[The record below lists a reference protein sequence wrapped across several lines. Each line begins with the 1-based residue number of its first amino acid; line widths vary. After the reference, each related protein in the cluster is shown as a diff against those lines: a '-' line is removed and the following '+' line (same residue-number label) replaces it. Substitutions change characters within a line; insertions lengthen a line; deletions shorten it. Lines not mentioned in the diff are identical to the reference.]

1 MSSCEYNNMM
11 LKCQKTAPYHVF
23 TFDIVGSS
31 KMDKETRAKAQYK
44 FRDLVLLN
52 YKMIEYIEK
61 KKKMKILVR
70 PFNTTSVYEMGY
82 TQTDKEPVIIGDLSY
97 FTIYRDT
104 LTTEEVIDIF
114 ECCMYLLDVDFK
126 FHYAD
131 GYYETHYWEEGINK
145 YFRGYCI
152 STLSTLHKPCNKK
165 FRKLLEQAKS
175 QEQSGIVFTKKLNIK

>member
-1 MSSCEYNNMM
+1 MLSCEYNDM
-11 LKCQKTAPYHVF
+11 LLQCQKTAPYHVF
-23 TFDIVGSS
+23 TFDIVESK
-31 KMDKETRAKAQYK
+31 KMDNETRLKAQYK

-61 KKKMKILVR
+61 KRNMKILVR
-70 PFNTTSVYEMGY
+70 PFDKTSVYGVGY

-104 LTTEEVIDIF
+104 LTRKEVFDVF

-131 GYYETHYWEEGINK
+131 GYYETHYWEEGKNK
-145 YFRGYCI
+145 FFRGYCI
-152 STLSTLHKPCNKK
+152 DTLSKLHKPENKK
-165 FRKLLEQAKS
+165 LRKLLEKAK
-175 QEQSGIVFTKKLNIK
+175 